1 MSQHALP
8 PCQEKAK
15 SRRSFLELAAQGMGA
30 VATVVL
36 GWPLVQYFAGNWKRN
51 DDVWVALGKVQDF
64 PENETRRVG
73 FLNPYRHPWD
83 GDAAKGEA
91 FVRKLPQSG
100 ADKDNFLVLS
110 VNCTHLGCGVS
121 WFPESGL
128 FLCPCHGG
136 VYYENGERASGPPP
150 RGLYHYDWR
159 IVEGLLEIRSP
170 HLPTL
175 QDTLTNN
182 PKTEEV

>member
-1 MSQHALP
+1 MSHDPKP
-8 PCQEKAK
+8 PCMEKAA
-15 SRRSFLELAAQGMGA
+15 SRRSFLERVAQGMGA
-30 VATVVL
+30 LATVVL

-51 DDVWVALGKVQDF
+51 DDVWVALGKANDF

-83 GDAAKGEA
+83 GDCGKGEA
-91 FVRKLPQSG
+91 FVRRLPNSG
-100 ADKDNFLVLS
+100 TKEEQFLVLS

-136 VYYENGERASGPPP
+136 VYYEDGERASGPPP
-150 RGLYHYDWR
+150 RGLYHYTWR
-159 IVEGLLEIRSP
+159 VQEGQLEIKSP

-175 QDTLTNN
+175 QDTLRDDSQASQA
-182 PKTEEV
+182 